1 MQRFLRSIA
10 ELWAR
15 SVRVVDPPGRTH
27 GRGRKRQVVQVG
39 IWGDKPVTHARQL
52 GLQWL
57 ENQLAHRLQ
66 PNRGFHLAI

>member
-1 MQRFLRSIA
+1 M
-10 ELWAR
+10 
-15 SVRVVDPPGRTH
+15 DPPGRTH

-66 PNRGFHLAI
+66 PSRGFYLAI